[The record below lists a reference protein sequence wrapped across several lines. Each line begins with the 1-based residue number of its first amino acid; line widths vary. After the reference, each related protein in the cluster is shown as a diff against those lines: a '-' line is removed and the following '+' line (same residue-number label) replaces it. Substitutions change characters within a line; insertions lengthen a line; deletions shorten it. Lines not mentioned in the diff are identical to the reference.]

1 MRESTCGTASA
12 GDKKMEIVPDAW
24 YTEQRIRRLQAGKG
38 VTAVKIAVVTGAS
51 SGMGREFVRQLD
63 REETLDEIWVI
74 ARRRERLEELKGEI
88 QTPARVIALDLAKS
102 ESYAQ
107 YRALLEE
114 QKPQVDVL
122 VNCAGY
128 GKFGTWE
135 DIPLDDALGMIDV
148 NCKALVAFT
157 QLTLPYMGKG
167 SRVFELDSLS
177 AFQPVPGLGVYG
189 ASKAFVLSYSRA
201 LSREAAGRGVRVMP
215 VCPGWVRTDFF
226 ERATQSSDSTVTY
239 FSRWFTAEQ
248 VVRTALRDMQK
259 GKAVSVCGFS
269 TRAQVLAVKLL
280 PHSLVMRIWM
290 KQQKMR

>member
-1 MRESTCGTASA
+1 
-12 GDKKMEIVPDAW
+12 
-24 YTEQRIRRLQAGKG
+24 
-38 VTAVKIAVVTGAS
+38 
-51 SGMGREFVRQLD
+51 
-63 REETLDEIWVI
+63 
-74 ARRRERLEELKGEI
+74 
-88 QTPARVIALDLAKS
+88 
-102 ESYAQ
+102 
-107 YRALLEE
+107 
-114 QKPQVDVL
+114 
-122 VNCAGY
+122 
-128 GKFGTWE
+128 
-135 DIPLDDALGMIDV
+135 
-148 NCKALVAFT
+148 
-157 QLTLPYMGKG
+157 MGKG